1 MAVSQ
6 FLGIQAHSSLDEK
19 IVASVGAVLS
29 ISAVFFLTDWLTNYT
44 LAMTLL
50 PSMGAS
56 AVLLLAVPH
65 GTLSQPWPLF
75 GGNVLSAGAGVI
87 CALSISNIYIAA
99 GCAVG
104 FAILIMHVFRCIHP
118 PGGATALIAVVGG
131 DAVRDLGFDFLLFPT
146 LINCGVIFIFAFI
159 FNNLFRWR
167 RYPSSLMKYD
177 NNMYSPETANIH
189 VRHIQLAIESLDEI
203 IDIAPEQIKYII
215 DKADELMRTE
225 TQSNFTIVIGG
236 LYTNGAAGQAW
247 SVRRVIDISNHS
259 NPAKKMIMY
268 KTVDGAGKGKNG
280 SGLLYEFKDWAKEVM
295 KPVKKGPAPQDKYL
309 SGPPR

>member
-1 MAVSQ
+1 MGLQQ
-6 FLGIQAHSSLDEK
+6 FIGIQARSSVDEK
-19 IVASVGAVLS
+19 IIASIGAILS
-29 ISAVFFLTDWLTNYT
+29 ICAVFFVSDWLTNGT

-75 GGNVLSAGAGVI
+75 GGHVLSAGAGVV
-87 CALSISNIYIAA
+87 CALTINNIYLAA
-99 GCAVG
+99 GCSVG
-104 FAILIMHVFRCIHP
+104 LAILTMHVLRCIHP
-118 PGGATALIAVVGG
+118 PGGATALVAVVGG
-131 DAVRDLGFDFLLFPT
+131 DAIHNLGFSFLLFPT
-146 LINCGVIFIFAFI
+146 LINCIIIFSFSII
-159 FNNLFRWR
+159 FNNLFHWR

-177 NNMYSPETANIH
+177 KSMYSPETSKIH
-189 VRHIQLAIESLDEI
+189 VRHIQLAMESLDEV

-215 DKADELMRTE
+215 DKADELMLSE
-225 TQSNFTIVIGG
+225 SQADFNIVIGG

-295 KPVKKGPAPQDKYL
+295 KPVKKGPAPQDKHL